1 MENISDQFNILYEPV
16 KALLIYG
23 HNEGNQ
29 GLRSVYIESYDI
41 GINGKPINAHPLTIK
56 ESIALSELLQTSSEL
71 QNHFLRSK
79 GVLPA
84 NVLFVNPD
92 KQGYAVWYTP
102 PQERNLLFI
111 DKLTIPCGKAFV
123 PGMIWKAGRDG
134 VSVFAVKS
142 KNRPQ
147 DHSVLYH
154 APFFNINYNGAV
166 CMGNVRI
173 TIERT
178 THLQEFMFQWE
189 QYFFNSYFSHTL
201 QGGSIIDG
209 NIVQLWQGLID
220 SDTRFPEN
228 VLIKTNFTLS
238 SLFK

>member
-23 HNEGNQ
+23 HSEGNQ
-29 GLRSVYIESYDI
+29 SFRSVYVESYDI
-41 GINGKPINAHPLTIK
+41 GIGGKPINAHPLTIK

-79 GVLPA
+79 GVLPV

-102 PQERNLLFI
+102 PQKRYLLFI
-111 DKLTIPCGKAFV
+111 GKLTIPCGEAFV
-123 PGMIWKAGRDG
+123 PAMVWKAGRDG
-134 VSVFAVKS
+134 VSVFAIRG

-147 DHSVLYH
+147 NNSVLYH

-173 TIERT
+173 DIERT
-178 THLQEFMFQWE
+178 THLEEFMFKWE

-209 NIVQLWQGLID
+209 NIVQLWQGLV
-220 SDTRFPEN
+220 SSAAKFPED
-228 VLIKTNFTLS
+228 VLTKSNYKLAD
-238 SLFK
+238 LFR